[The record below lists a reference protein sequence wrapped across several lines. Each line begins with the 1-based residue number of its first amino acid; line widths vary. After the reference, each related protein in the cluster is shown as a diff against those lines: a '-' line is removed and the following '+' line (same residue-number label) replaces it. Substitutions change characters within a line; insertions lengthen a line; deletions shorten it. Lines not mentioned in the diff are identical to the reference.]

1 MMSYTRFA
9 LMIATSTIVMFGLMY
24 LNTYA
29 FEHVFY
35 SETRAWMALLMG
47 ATMAII
53 MMGYMFSMY
62 KKKVVNIAILAG
74 SALVFVLSL
83 WLVRSQAT
91 VDDADFMEAMI
102 PHHSIAILTSNRAQ
116 IIDPRVRKLADEII
130 AAQER
135 EIAEMRYLIADLEE
149 GGNEPNEIFRGDQE
163 SEVMSLS
170 DALRS
175 VQIASLDPEPI
186 QQAEADKVVPEGPGC
201 VFRRTAESDPILVV
215 RAPSEATELAQG
227 LMKLNGELVPL
238 EAEAGADTLASGVVM
253 GTEGGRMAVTLAEE
267 DAEPAVGE
275 RQEADLVFQL
285 EQGLTVGYRG
295 FYECEA

>member
-9 LMIATSTIVMFGLMY
+9 LMIATSTIIMFGLMY

-29 FEHVFY
+29 WEHVFY

-47 ATMAII
+47 ATMAIV
-53 MMGYMFSMY
+53 MMGYMWSMY
-62 KKKVVNIAILAG
+62 KKRMVNVAILTV
-74 SALVFVLSL
+74 SAVVFVLSL

-91 VDDADFMEAMI
+91 VDGEDFMEAMI

-116 IIDPRVRKLADEII
+116 ITDPRVRKLADEII

-149 GGNEPNEIFRGDQE
+149 GGGEPEEIFEGDE
-163 SEVMSLS
+163 EPEVMSLAE
-170 DALRS
+170 ALQS
-175 VQIASLDPEPI
+175 VQIASIDPEPI
-186 QQAEADKVVPEGPGC
+186 QAAEADKVVPEGPGC

-215 RAPSEATELAQG
+215 RAPAEAAGLAQG
-227 LMKLNGELVPL
+227 VMKINGELVPL
-238 EAEAGADTLASGVVM
+238 EAEAGADTLPSGVAM
-253 GTEGGRMAVTLAEE
+253 GTEGGSMIVTLAEE
-267 DAEPAVGE
+267 DAELAVGE

-285 EQGLTVGYRG
+285 QQGLTVGYRG